1 MTLFVSVMLLMYV
14 LTDVSEALSGLHQLP
29 HSDTAVQKL
38 PATPSKL
45 VAFVFVFTA
54 LKTS

>member
-14 LTDVSEALSGLHQLP
+14 LTDVSQALSGLHQLP
-29 HSDTAVQKL
+29 HSDTAVKKL